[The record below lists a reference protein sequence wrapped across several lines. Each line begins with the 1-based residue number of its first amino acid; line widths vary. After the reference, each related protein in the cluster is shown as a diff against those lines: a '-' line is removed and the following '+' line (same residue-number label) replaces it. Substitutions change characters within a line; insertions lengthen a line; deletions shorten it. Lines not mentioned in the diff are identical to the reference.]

1 MKERT
6 HVLLH
11 AHCCCCL
18 KPAEASAMQQ
28 AYTAFSRSPPLPLRM
43 MDFHYYTTP
52 KQPREKRARARTPH
66 HIAAARA
73 TCRCFRAEGDLS
85 EEQGGPLT
93 AFGGSEIGSVRRS
106 TCTASLSRLLR
117 IGDPISSIPRGPV
130 RQERRTRRT
139 SKGRDSCLSSNA
151 PIYGE
156 HRLRESCPLPA

>member
-18 KPAEASAMQQ
+18 KPAEASAMQ

-66 HIAAARA
+66 RIAAARA
-73 TCRCFRAEGDLS
+73 TCRCFRGDLS

-93 AFGGSEIGSVRRS
+93 AFGGFEIGSVRRS
-106 TCTASLSRLLR
+106 KCTASLSCLLR
-117 IGDPISSIPRGPV
+117 RRSHLLNTSRSGPPGEKNQENLQESRFVSLVERAHIRRASSTGV
-130 RQERRTRRT
+130 M
-139 SKGRDSCLSSNA
+139 
-151 PIYGE
+151 
-156 HRLRESCPLPA
+156 PAAGVMA